1 MAATTETTAGSPPA
15 TNPVERLRDAFNRL
29 SSQQKIIFMVA
40 IAAIIAGIRTSI
52 SMMTEGIIAKTL
64 LNA

>member
-40 IAAIIAGIRTSI
+40 IAAIIAVIVGTDRKSVV
-52 SMMTEGIIAKTL
+52 
-64 LNA
+64 